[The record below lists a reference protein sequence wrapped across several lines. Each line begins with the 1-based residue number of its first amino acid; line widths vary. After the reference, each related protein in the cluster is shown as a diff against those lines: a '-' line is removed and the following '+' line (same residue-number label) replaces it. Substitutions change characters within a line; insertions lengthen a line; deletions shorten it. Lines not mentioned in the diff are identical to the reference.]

1 MMWIFF
7 GQWILHTYKGLDR
20 FGCYQTRSSQ
30 TEKKTVT
37 HRVAVVKAIF

>member
-7 GQWILHTYKGLDR
+7 GYCIHASKGHDR
-20 FGCYQTRSSQ
+20 FGCYQMRSSQ